1 MASVPPKSLANWLQ
15 HRSDHLRV
23 LLNQVRLLNQI
34 TTVIRNALPEPL
46 SIHCQAANVED
57 NALVIGCD
65 SPIWAAKLRYQLPQV
80 LRLVNEHPDLPAFSQ
95 IRVRVQPCNKGIT
108 QPLHRRL
115 IMPKHIGALITS
127 VADCIDDPKL
137 SAALRR
143 LSQRATN
150 ARHR

>member
-1 MASVPPKSLANWLQ
+1 MANWLQ

-23 LLNQVRLLNQI
+23 LLNQVRLLSQI
-34 TTVIRNALPEPL
+34 TTAIRNALPKPL
-46 SIHCQAANVED
+46 SIHCQAANVDD
-57 NALVIGCD
+57 NTLVIGCD

-80 LRLVNEHPDLPAFSQ
+80 LRLLNDHPDLPRFSQ
-95 IRVRVQPCNKGIT
+95 IQVRVQPFEKGIT

-137 SAALRR
+137 RTALRR
-143 LSQRATN
+143 LSQRAT
-150 ARHR
+150 HD